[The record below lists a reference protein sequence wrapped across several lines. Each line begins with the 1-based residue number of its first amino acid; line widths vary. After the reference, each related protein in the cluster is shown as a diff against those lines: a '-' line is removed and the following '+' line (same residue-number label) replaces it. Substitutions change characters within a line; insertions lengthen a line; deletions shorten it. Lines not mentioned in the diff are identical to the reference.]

1 MQQTFKLDRICLFL
15 LGETNFFILSI
26 GRFPGLRFAVV
37 HVKLIL
43 LPVGRSC
50 LSHKTQFF
58 SQYLNIFLETF
69 DREALSFPRN
79 VLGFFLRK
87 GV

>member
-1 MQQTFKLDRICLFL
+1 MQQAQNETISLDWMQQTFKLDRICLFL
-15 LGETNFFILSI
+15 LEETNFFILSI
-26 GRFPGLRFAVV
+26 GRVPGLRFAVV

-58 SQYLNIFLETF
+58 SQYLNIF
-69 DREALSFPRN
+69 
-79 VLGFFLRK
+79 
-87 GV
+87 